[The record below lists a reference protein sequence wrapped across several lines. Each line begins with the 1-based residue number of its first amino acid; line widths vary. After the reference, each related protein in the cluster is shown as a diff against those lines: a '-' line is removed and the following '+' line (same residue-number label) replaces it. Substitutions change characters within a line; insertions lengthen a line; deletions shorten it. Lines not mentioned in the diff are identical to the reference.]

1 MSQFIQLSD
10 YDATI
15 FRDIL
20 DTLVREDETLV
31 EICEDR
37 AIEEMRCYLSRRYDC
52 NAIFNASGNARNQ
65 LILMMA
71 IDIAVYHIFC
81 IHNPQKLSDV
91 RRERYERAVE
101 WLKAV
106 ADEKI
111 SVSGAPSP
119 QPERQ
124 AGLSQGGA
132 NPKSGRQ
139 VRAQP

>member
-106 ADEKI
+106 AAEQI
-111 SVSGAPSP
+111 SVSGAPLL
-119 QPERQ
+119 PEEQRN
-124 AGLSQGGA
+124 ANAAFRITS
-132 NPKSGRQ
+132 NPKRHNHM
-139 VRAQP
+139 

>member
-1 MSQFIQLSD
+1 MSQFIELSD

-37 AIEEMRCYLSRRYDC
+37 AIEEMRCYLARRYDC
-52 NAIFNASGNARNQ
+52 DAIFAATGNERNQ

-106 ADEKI
+106 AAEQI
-111 SVSGAPSP
+111 SIAGAPLL
-119 QPERQ
+119 PEEQRN
-124 AGLSQGGA
+124 ANASFRITS
-132 NPKSGRQ
+132 NPKRHNHM
-139 VRAQP
+139 

>member
-111 SVSGAPSP
+111 SVSGAPKL
-119 QPERQ
+119 PEEQRNDN
-124 AGLSQGGA
+124 AAFRITS
-132 NPKSGRQ
+132 NPKRHNHM
-139 VRAQP
+139 

>member
-1 MSQFIQLSD
+1 MSRFIELSD

-52 NAIFNASGNARNQ
+52 DAIFNASGNARNQ

-106 ADEKI
+106 AAEQI
-111 SVSGAPSP
+111 SIDGAPTLTGEQRNANASFHIN
-119 QPERQ
+119 
-124 AGLSQGGA
+124 S
-132 NPKSGRQ
+132 NPKRHNHM
-139 VRAQP
+139 

>member
-1 MSQFIQLSD
+1 MSRFIELSD

-111 SVSGAPSP
+111 SVSGAPLL
-119 QPERQ
+119 PEEQRN
-124 AGLSQGGA
+124 ANAAFRITS
-132 NPKSGRQ
+132 NPKRHNHM
-139 VRAQP
+139 

>member
-1 MSQFIQLSD
+1 MSQFIELSD

-52 NAIFNASGNARNQ
+52 DAIFNASGNARNQ

-106 ADEKI
+106 AAEQI
-111 SVSGAPSP
+111 SIAGAPTLTGEQRNANAAFRITS
-119 QPERQ
+119 
-124 AGLSQGGA
+124 
-132 NPKSGRQ
+132 NPKRHNHM
-139 VRAQP
+139 

>member
-37 AIEEMRCYLSRRYDC
+37 AIEEMRCYLSKRYDC
-52 NAIFNASGNARNQ
+52 DAIFNASGNARNQ

-106 ADEKI
+106 AAEQI
-111 SVSGAPSP
+111 SIAGAPTLTGEQRKANAAFRITS
-119 QPERQ
+119 
-124 AGLSQGGA
+124 
-132 NPKSGRQ
+132 NPKRHNHM
-139 VRAQP
+139 

>member
-81 IHNPQKLSDV
+81 IHNPQNCPT
-91 RRERYERAVE
+91 Y
-101 WLKAV
+101 
-106 ADEKI
+106 DENDTN
-111 SVSGAPSP
+111 APSNGSRP
-119 QPERQ
+119 SRQ
-124 AGLSQGGA
+124 NKYPSPAHQ
-132 NPKSGRQ
+132 R
-139 VRAQP
+139 